1 MELRM
6 KKKIVYR
13 FFIFVLFFIVSAS
26 GIGIS
31 APMVAKQLPGEIY
44 LQNNRITTL
53 QLGLPVTAENDT
65 QKVNL
70 SRPVAFAAEQTG
82 SYPMQ
87 IKLFGVFD
95 IRTVDVNVVEP
106 DYVYPCGFQIGL
118 YLKTDGVLAVN
129 TQSITDIYGN
139 EVNPCENIIRQ
150 GDYILAVNAEKVS
163 SKGTLAE
170 AVKKCGGTEVVF
182 TILRN
187 GQQFDVSVTPV
198 MDEGGNYKIGLWVKD
213 DAQGIGT
220 MTYITKNGKF
230 GALGHGITDADT
242 GTLMDLLGGELY
254 ETKILDIIKGQ
265 KGAPGELEG
274 YINMVAK
281 ECIGK
286 IDKNTSLGIF
296 GTIFEPDKQQRKYYE
311 VGLRQDIKTGKAW
324 IYSNMEGTPQKYEIQ
339 IEKINRTSKDNKGM
353 VIRVTDTRLL
363 KLTGGIVQGM
373 SGSPILQDDKIIGAV
388 THVFVEEPTKGYAV
402 FMENMLDT

>member
-1 MELRM
+1 M

-26 GIGIS
+26 GMGIY
-31 APMVAKQLPGEIY
+31 AHMVAKQLPGEIY

-70 SRPVAFAAEQTG
+70 SRPAAFAAEQTG

-242 GTLMDLLGGELY
+242 GTLMDLRGGELY

>member
-1 MELRM
+1 M

-26 GIGIS
+26 GMGIY
-31 APMVAKQLPGEIY
+31 AHMVAKQLPGEIY

-170 AVKKCGGTEVVF
+170 AVKKCGGTSAH
-182 TILRN
+182 TPLSWSSR
-187 GQQFDVSVTPV
+187 VS
-198 MDEGGNYKIGLWVKD
+198 
-213 DAQGIGT
+213 A
-220 MTYITKNGKF
+220 
-230 GALGHGITDADT
+230 
-242 GTLMDLLGGELY
+242 
-254 ETKILDIIKGQ
+254 
-265 KGAPGELEG
+265 
-274 YINMVAK
+274 
-281 ECIGK
+281 
-286 IDKNTSLGIF
+286 
-296 GTIFEPDKQQRKYYE
+296 
-311 VGLRQDIKTGKAW
+311 
-324 IYSNMEGTPQKYEIQ
+324 
-339 IEKINRTSKDNKGM
+339 
-353 VIRVTDTRLL
+353 
-363 KLTGGIVQGM
+363 
-373 SGSPILQDDKIIGAV
+373 
-388 THVFVEEPTKGYAV
+388 VFVW
-402 FMENMLDT
+402 

>member
-1 MELRM
+1 M
-6 KKKIVYR
+6 KRKLYIGFLY
-13 FFIFVLFFIVSAS
+13 LFCFYCV
-26 GIGIS
+26 GIGNGDLCH
-31 APMVAKQLPGEIY
+31 MVAKQLPGEIY

-150 GDYILAVNAEKVS
+150 GGLHFSGKCR
-163 SKGTLAE
+163 KGIFKRHTAE

-220 MTYITKNGKF
+220 MTYIDSSGGF
-230 GALGHGITDADT
+230 GALGHGISDETTA
-242 GTLMDLLGGELY
+242 GLL
-254 ETKILDIIKGQ
+254 
-265 KGAPGELEG
+265 
-274 YINMVAK
+274 
-281 ECIGK
+281 
-286 IDKNTSLGIF
+286 
-296 GTIFEPDKQQRKYYE
+296 TIHDGRH
-311 VGLRQDIKTGKAW
+311 L
-324 IYSNMEGTPQKYEIQ
+324 
-339 IEKINRTSKDNKGM
+339 
-353 VIRVTDTRLL
+353 
-363 KLTGGIVQGM
+363 
-373 SGSPILQDDKIIGAV
+373 
-388 THVFVEEPTKGYAV
+388 
-402 FMENMLDT
+402 